1 MAESRHRHKHPHHAP
16 RPALAENRQ
25 SKHSARKAGL
35 ILAIFIGVLGL
46 AVGFFANGTTTGV
59 IVGGLAGLVLGF
71 LLGSSLDRAAEKR
84 KL

>member
-16 RPALAENRQ
+16 RAAFSETRQ
-25 SKHSARKAGL
+25 PKGSARKAGL

-59 IVGGLAGLVLGF
+59 IVGGLAGLVLGYV
-71 LLGSSLDRAAEKR
+71 LGNSLDRAADKR